1 METVKVSSKGQIV
14 IPKALREAG
23 HIQAGTELIIS
34 AIAGGLMLTPAQRIK
49 PTKVADGLGMLAKAG
64 RKKLSDAEV
73 KRRIGTML
81 KIRNDAREQRKQQH
95 AARRHCKNRT
105 TPD

>member
-23 HIQAGTELIIS
+23 HIRTGTELMIF
-34 AIAGGLMLTPAQRIK
+34 ATTDGLMLAPARRTK
-49 PTKVADGLGMLAKAG
+49 PTKVADGLGMLAKPG

-73 KRRIGTML
+73 KRRIGAML
-81 KIRNDAREQRKQQH
+81 KHRDDAAKSR
-95 AARRHCKNRT
+95 
-105 TPD
+105 

>member
-23 HIQAGTELIIS
+23 HIQAGTELVIS
-34 AIAGGLMLTPAQRIK
+34 AIADGLMLTPAQRIK
-49 PTKVADGLGMLAKAG
+49 PTKVADGLGMLAKPD

-73 KRRIGTML
+73 KRRIGAML
-81 KIRNDAREQRKQQH
+81 KIRDEATKTR
-95 AARRHCKNRT
+95 
-105 TPD
+105 